1 MHLIA
6 IMSLVRV
13 TFDTAYY
20 MQETVSNLQKAYFSL
35 IFFFI
40 FFQMSFVISR
50 LNIYKIRD

>member
-20 MQETVSNLQKAYFSL
+20 MQEPVSNLQKAYFSL